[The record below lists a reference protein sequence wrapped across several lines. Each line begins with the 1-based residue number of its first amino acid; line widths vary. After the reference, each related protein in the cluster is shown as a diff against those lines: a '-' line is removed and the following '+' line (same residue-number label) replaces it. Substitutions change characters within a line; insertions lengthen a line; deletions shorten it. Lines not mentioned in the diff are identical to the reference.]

1 MLFGMKNDFE
11 KRLAIVG
18 SDYIGPAGPIPLER
32 LLRKHH
38 RLLVD
43 LRASG
48 LTWEQISRLLAGVGV
63 LHRNGR
69 AFPPSHLRGVFG
81 RHRKWLGASSPKTKA
96 TSDTYPA
103 HGILH
108 RQGEYESERAA
119 VLLQRSGTISNMIAA
134 PNQAGPNGSRTAAAG
149 VSTDGSPDQSGGQY
163 NGIASTSASSDR
175 SRAQLLARMRQSA
188 LARRISD

>member
-1 MLFGMKNDFE
+1 MLSGMKDDF
-11 KRLAIVG
+11 RQMLAEMA

-43 LRASG
+43 LRAGG
-48 LTWEQISRLLAGVGV
+48 LTWEQVSRVLAGAGV

-81 RHRKWLGASSPKTKA
+81 RHRKRLGASSPKTKVA
-96 TSDTYPA
+96 SDTYPA
-103 HGILH
+103 DRILH
-108 RQGEYESERAA
+108 RQAQYESERAA
-119 VLLQRSGTISNMIAA
+119 VLPQRSGISNMIAA
-134 PNQAGPNGSRTAAAG
+134 PNHAGSSGLRTATTG
-149 VSTDGSPDQSGGQY
+149 VSPDGSPDQCGGEHS
-163 NGIASTSASSDR
+163 GIASASASPDH

-188 LARRISD
+188 QARRVSE